1 MFKKF
6 HLPLYGLAGPE
17 MTFPKVMD
25 LFVFFTLVLS
35 CLYFHMC
42 RNDFLSQTEEKYHMT
57 SLLCG
62 SRPFLSRSAR

>member
-6 HLPLYGLAGPE
+6 HLPPYGLAGPE
-17 MTFPKVMD
+17 MTFPKVVD

-57 SLLCG
+57 PLIG
-62 SRPFLSRSAR
+62 GT